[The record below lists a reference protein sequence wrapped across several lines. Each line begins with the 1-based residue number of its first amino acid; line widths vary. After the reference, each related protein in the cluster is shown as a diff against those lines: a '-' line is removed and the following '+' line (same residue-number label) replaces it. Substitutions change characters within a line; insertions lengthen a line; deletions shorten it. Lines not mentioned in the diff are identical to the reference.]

1 MTDDLT
7 LFGDDPEP
15 DPEPEAPRPSH
26 WDFDDPAVEASLVPK
41 RVRRSDPATSAE
53 GAKAVSIRA
62 GSQKAKLL
70 RAFADA
76 DADGVTLTD
85 EDAAA
90 RAELPVRSC
99 FWKRCGELREAGLI
113 EFTGDT
119 RMASAGVNRNL
130 SRITEA
136 GREALG

>member
-1 MTDDLT
+1 MSENLR

-15 DPEPEAPRPSH
+15 EVKPAH
-26 WDFDDPAVEASLVPK
+26 WDHDDPSVEARLVPK
-41 RVRRSDPATSAE
+41 RVRRTDPATSAE
-53 GAKAVSIRA
+53 GAKAVSVRA

-70 RAFADA
+70 RAYAEADT
-76 DADGVTLTD
+76 DGVALTD

-113 EFTGDT
+113 EFTGET

-136 GREALG
+136 GRAALS